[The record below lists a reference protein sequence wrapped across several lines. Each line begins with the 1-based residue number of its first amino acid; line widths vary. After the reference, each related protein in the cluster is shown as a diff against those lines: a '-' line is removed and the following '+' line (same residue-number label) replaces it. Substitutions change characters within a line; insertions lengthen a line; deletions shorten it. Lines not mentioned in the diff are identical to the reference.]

1 MALSGG
7 VDSAVSAALLKQE
20 GHDVVAIFM
29 RCWQEDGNPYCTAL
43 EDEQMARR
51 VAAHLDIPF
60 YSWNFIDRYKEKVV
74 SYLIEEYKKGL
85 TPNPDMMCNK
95 EIKFG
100 LFFQKAMALGADYV
114 ATGHYA
120 RIVRDAVF
128 GNHSSRGPAATREL
142 RARLNASAN
151 AEDRA
156 VEAPR
161 VSRETASLRSSQLL
175 EGIDKEKDQSYFLAL
190 VPPPALEKT
199 LFPIG
204 EYKKPKVRELAKKFG
219 LPNATRKD
227 SQGICFIGK
236 VNVTDFLKQHIKGKE
251 GDIVDME
258 GKVLGRH
265 DGIYWYT
272 VGQRHGLELS
282 GGPYYVVQQDI
293 ASNTLIVSK
302 DEKDLLRGSMVVRDI
317 NWMAWA
323 KTVFAQTGLTARIR
337 YRGPK
342 VPVFVEERD
351 GGGLLVTFSEPQRA
365 VTPGQFAVL
374 YSKDR
379 VLCAGVIEK

>member
-1 MALSGG
+1 MWHSWSMSKRKKTVFMALSGG

-20 GHDVVAIFM
+20 GYDVVAVFM

-51 VAAHLDIPF
+51 VASHLDIPF
-60 YSWNFIDRYKEKVV
+60 YSWNFIDQYREKVV
-74 SYLIEEYKKGL
+74 SYLIEEYEKGL
-85 TPNPDMMCNK
+85 TPNPDIMCNR

-120 RIVRDAVF
+120 RLR
-128 GNHSSRGPAATREL
+128 REIPNSKL
-142 RARLNASAN
+142 QI
-151 AEDRA
+151 
-156 VEAPR
+156 PK
-161 VSRETASLRSSQLL
+161 ETASLHSTQLL
-175 EGIDKEKDQSYFLAL
+175 EGIDPEKDQSYFLAL
-190 VPPPALEKT
+190 VPPLALEKT

-236 VNVTDFLKQHIKGKE
+236 VNITDFLKQHIKGKE

-258 GKVLGRH
+258 GKMLGRH

-272 VGQRHGLELS
+272 VGQRHGLKIS
-282 GGPYYVVQQDI
+282 GGPYYVVQQNI
-293 ASNTLIVSK
+293 ASNTLLVSK
-302 DEKDLLRGSMVVRDI
+302 DEKDLLKHSMIVGDV
-317 NWMAWA
+317 NWICA
-323 KTVFAQTGLTARIR
+323 KSVLAQNNASLTARIR

-342 VPVFVEERD
+342 VPVSVEVGD
-351 GGGLLVTFSEPQRA
+351 GGELSAKFSEPQRA
-365 VTPGQFAVL
+365 VTPGQFAVF
-374 YSKDR
+374 YHKDR
-379 VLCAGVIEK
+379 VLCAGVIF